1 MPRNWLFS
9 ALRLEETGHVDIRSF
24 ALGDGLQWIKSGGRL
39 FFKHPALWLIISL
52 IYMAIA
58 FALTRVPLFGVV
70 LLGLVTPFFMGGMF
84 GAAALL
90 AKANS
95 TNPKQIGE
103 QFSVAGKYLFGDF
116 ADADAFFPIFQ
127 LSIIIAGLALFA
139 QSIVQ
144 PIAGPILLDTV
155 QFADMGTVQYLRFAG
170 ALATAIGFFC
180 FIMALLT
187 YAVPLCVLDDAG
199 VVGSL
204 VYSAKAVWENL
215 TAFIGFLA
223 ILSIPLIFVMIGAL
237 LSSAIG
243 WAIALCVGS
252 VFVALAIN
260 SMFCCYKLTFRWSE

>member
-9 ALRLEETGHVDIRSF
+9 ALRLEETEHVHIRSF
-24 ALGDGLQWIKSGGRL
+24 AVGEALQWVKSGGRL
-39 FFKHPALWLIISL
+39 FLKHPALWLVISI

-58 FALTRVPLFGVV
+58 FALSRVPLFGVV
-70 LLGLVTPFFMGGMF
+70 LLALVTPFFLGGAF

-90 AKANS
+90 ANAKPRNL
-95 TNPKQIGE
+95 KQTSE
-103 QFSVAGKYLFGDF
+103 TFSVAGKYLFGGF

-127 LSIIIAGLALFA
+127 LSIIIAGLVLFA

-155 QFADMGTVQYLRFAG
+155 QFAEMAIVQYLRFVG
-170 ALATAIGFFC
+170 ALAAAVGFLGVV
-180 FIMALLT
+180 MALLT

-215 TAFIGFLA
+215 TPFIGFLA
-223 ILSIPLIFVMIGAL
+223 ILSIPFIFVVIGIL

-243 WAIALCVGS
+243 WAIAFGVGS

-260 SMFCCYKLTFRWSE
+260 SMFCSYKLTFRWST